1 MFESIRRKQSAAAR
15 HSQLPATT
23 KSAAGDKKEVLGKRS
38 RRLNL
43 VNQAHLLRSI
53 EEAVRRGLTDRL
65 DGVDDETL
73 ARITSTTKAELLTL
87 LKAGAQAV
95 RGLSK
100 EKFLEE
106 AERDRQRI
114 VAEREQ
120 ASEDLQAL
128 LEQVDVRRGE
138 MLRARE
144 ELEEESRRSG
154 DAQDEALM
162 RRVETL
168 FEEGDY
174 AAEAADLREQV
185 TALLLGSVRSERDK
199 VVAAQMSDHRQSVE
213 NFERRITK
221 LTRSLEVTE
230 DELRRMAERKE
241 VDPGVASVF
250 RTVQGLN
257 AGEDDLEAKTEMM
270 ASIFEANMTLQ
281 KGAEA

>member
-1 MFESIRRKQSAAAR
+1 MFESIRRKQSAAQR
-15 HSQLPATT
+15 HSQLSATA
-23 KSAAGDKKEVLGKRS
+23 KSATGDKREVLGKRS

-73 ARITSTTKAELLTL
+73 ARITSTTQAELLTL

-128 LEQVDVRRGE
+128 LEQVDARRGE

-144 ELEEESRRSG
+144 ELEEESQRNGS
-154 DAQDEALM
+154 AQDEALM

-168 FEEGDY
+168 FEEGDC

-185 TALLLGSVRSERDK
+185 TALLLGSVRTERDK

-241 VDPGVASVF
+241 VDPGVASIF

-270 ASIFEANMTLQ
+270 ASIFEANMALQ

>member
-1 MFESIRRKQSAAAR
+1 MFESIRRKQSAATGR
-15 HSQLPATT
+15 SQLPATT
-23 KSAAGDKKEVLGKRS
+23 KSAAGDNKEVLGKRS

-241 VDPGVASVF
+241 VEPGVASVF

>member
-1 MFESIRRKQSAAAR
+1 MFESIRRKQSAAPR
-15 HSQLPATT
+15 HSQLPATA
-23 KSAAGDKKEVLGKRS
+23 KSATGDKSEVLGKRS

-73 ARITSTTKAELLTL
+73 ARITSTTQAELLTL
-87 LKAGAQAV
+87 LKAGAQTV

-128 LEQVDVRRGE
+128 LEQVDARRGE

-144 ELEEESRRSG
+144 ELEEESRRNG

-168 FEEGDY
+168 FEEGDC
-174 AAEAADLREQV
+174 AVEAADLREQV

-199 VVAAQMSDHRQSVE
+199 VVAAQMSEHRQSVD

-270 ASIFEANMTLQ
+270 ASIFDANMALQ

>member
-1 MFESIRRKQSAAAR
+1 MFESIRRKQSAATR

-23 KSAAGDKKEVLGKRS
+23 KSAAGDNKEVLGKRS

-241 VDPGVASVF
+241 VEPGVASVF